1 MRLVA
6 EDKNAIVSGKVQGS
20 EDELADFSLRPQTLT
35 EYLGQKRVKQEMAVY
50 IKAAKKRDEA
60 LDHVLLYGPPGLGKT
75 TLAFVIANELGVNLK
90 STSGPAIEKAGD
102 LVALLTDLDPGD
114 ILFIDEIHRLA
125 KPIEEVLYSAMEDYY
140 VDIVIGEGQ
149 TTHAV
154 HVPLPPFTLV
164 GATTLAGQLS
174 APLRGRFGIVEHL
187 QYYTVAELEKIISRS
202 SKVFNIEIEQ
212 KAAHELARRSR
223 GTPRVANRLLRRVRD
238 FAQVKGEKVISF
250 ATTADSLK
258 QLQVDD
264 EGLNQTDRK
273 ILRVIIE
280 NYHGGPVGIRTLA
293 ANAGEDVET
302 IQSLYEPYLMQNGFL
317 LMTPRGRMATEK
329 AYIHLGLP
337 LPDK

>member
-1 MRLVA
+1 VKLV
-6 EDKNAIVSGKVQGS
+6 ENKENSIVSGKSQGI
-20 EDELADFSLRPQTLT
+20 EEEQTEFSLRPQTLK
-35 EYLGQKRVKQEMAVY
+35 EYLGQNRVKKELAVY
-50 IKAAKKRDEA
+50 IEAAKKRDEA

-174 APLRGRFGIVEHL
+174 APLRDRFGIVEHL
-187 QYYTVAELEKIISRS
+187 QYYSISELEKIISRS
-202 SKVFNIEIEQ
+202 SSVFKIEIAAQ
-212 KAAHELARRSR
+212 AAHELARRSR

-238 FAQVKGEKVISF
+238 FAQVKGEQIISF
-250 ATTADSLK
+250 TTTTNSLK

-273 ILRVIIE
+273 ILRVMIE

-293 ANAGEDVET
+293 ANTGEDVET
-302 IQSLYEPYLMQNGFL
+302 IQSLYEPYLLQQGFL
-317 LMTPRGRMATEK
+317 LMTPRGRVVTDK
-329 AYIHLGLP
+329 AYLQLGLP
-337 LPDK
+337 IPNE

>member
-1 MRLVA
+1 MKLVVDD
-6 EDKNAIVSGKVQGS
+6 ENSITSSEVQGQK
-20 EDELADFSLRPQTLT
+20 EQEAEFSLRPQSLS
-35 EYLGQKRVKQEMAVY
+35 EYLGQERVKKEMAVY
-50 IKAAKKRDEA
+50 IEAAKKRDEA

-75 TLAFVIANELGVNLK
+75 TLAFVIANELGVHLK

-102 LVALLTDLDPGD
+102 LVALLTDLNPGD

-174 APLRGRFGIVEHL
+174 APLRDRFGIVEHL
-187 QYYTVAELEKIISRS
+187 QYYNVSELEKIIQRS
-202 SKVFNIEIEQ
+202 SNVFDIKIDLP
-212 KAAHELARRSR
+212 AAHELARRSR

-250 ATTADSLK
+250 ATTRDSLK

-264 EGLNQTDRK
+264 EGLDQTDRK

-280 NYHGGPVGIRTLA
+280 NYHGGPVGVRTIA

-302 IQSLYEPYLMQNGFL
+302 VESLYEPYLMQHGFL
-317 LMTPRGRMATEK
+317 LMTPRGRVVTEK
-329 AYIHLGLP
+329 AYLQLGLP
-337 LPDK
+337 IPDE

>member
-1 MRLVA
+1 M
-6 EDKNAIVSGKVQGS
+6 ENKENSIVSGKSQGI
-20 EDELADFSLRPQTLT
+20 EEEQTEFSLRPQTLK
-35 EYLGQKRVKQEMAVY
+35 EYLGQNRVKKELAVY
-50 IKAAKKRDEA
+50 IEAAKKRDEA

-174 APLRGRFGIVEHL
+174 APLRDRFGIVEHL
-187 QYYTVAELEKIISRS
+187 QYYSISELEKIISRS
-202 SKVFNIEIEQ
+202 SSVFKIEIAAQ
-212 KAAHELARRSR
+212 AAHELARRSR
-223 GTPRVANRLLRRVRD
+223 GTPRVANRLFRRVRD
-238 FAQVKGEKVISF
+238 FAQVKGEQIISF
-250 ATTADSLK
+250 TTTTNSLK

-273 ILRVIIE
+273 ILRVMIE

-293 ANAGEDVET
+293 ANTGEDVET
-302 IQSLYEPYLMQNGFL
+302 IQSLYEPYLLQQGFL
-317 LMTPRGRMATEK
+317 LMTPRGRVVTDK
-329 AYIHLGLP
+329 AYLQLGLP
-337 LPDK
+337 IPNE

>member
-1 MRLVA
+1 MVMN
-6 EDKNAIVSGKVQGS
+6 EDDSIVSREVQGKN
-20 EDELADFSLRPQTLT
+20 EEQTEFSLRPQNLK
-35 EYLGQKRVKQEMAVY
+35 EYLGQARVKKEMSVY
-50 IKAAKKRDEA
+50 IEAAKKRDEA

-114 ILFIDEIHRLA
+114 ILFIDEIHRLP
-125 KPIEEVLYSAMEDYY
+125 KPIEEVLYSAMEDFY

-174 APLRGRFGIVEHL
+174 APLRDRFGIVEHL
-187 QYYTVAELEKIISRS
+187 QYYDVDELQKIIQRS
-202 SKVFNIEIEQ
+202 SEVFNIKIGDQ
-212 KAAHELARRSR
+212 AAHELARRSR

-238 FAQVKGEKVISF
+238 FAQVKGEKVISYE
-250 ATTADSLK
+250 TTRDSLK

-264 EGLNQTDRK
+264 EGLDQTDRK

-280 NYHGGPVGIRTLA
+280 SYHGGPVGVRTIA
-293 ANAGEDVET
+293 ANTGEDVET
-302 IQSLYEPYLMQNGFL
+302 IESLYEPYLLQHGFL
-317 LMTPRGRMATEK
+317 LMTPRGRMVTEK
-329 AYIHLGLP
+329 AYLQLGLP
-337 LPDK
+337 VPNE

>member
-1 MRLVA
+1 M
-6 EDKNAIVSGKVQGS
+6 ENKENSIVSGKSQGI
-20 EDELADFSLRPQTLT
+20 EEEQTEFSLRPQTLK
-35 EYLGQKRVKQEMAVY
+35 EYLGQNRVKKELAVY
-50 IKAAKKRDEA
+50 IEAAKKRDEA

-174 APLRGRFGIVEHL
+174 APLRDRFGIVEHL
-187 QYYTVAELEKIISRS
+187 QYYSISELEKIISRS
-202 SKVFNIEIEQ
+202 SSVFKIEIAAQ
-212 KAAHELARRSR
+212 AAHELARRSR

-238 FAQVKGEKVISF
+238 FAQVKGEQIISF
-250 ATTADSLK
+250 TTTTNSLK

-273 ILRVIIE
+273 ILRVMIE

-293 ANAGEDVET
+293 ANTGEDVET
-302 IQSLYEPYLMQNGFL
+302 IQSLYEPYLLQQGFL
-317 LMTPRGRMATEK
+317 LMTPRGRVVTDK
-329 AYIHLGLP
+329 AYLQLGLP
-337 LPDK
+337 IPNE

>member
-1 MRLVA
+1 M
-6 EDKNAIVSGKVQGS
+6 S
-20 EDELADFSLRPQTLT
+20 
-35 EYLGQKRVKQEMAVY
+35 VY
-50 IKAAKKRDEA
+50 IEAAKKRDEA

-114 ILFIDEIHRLA
+114 ILFIDEIHRLP
-125 KPIEEVLYSAMEDYY
+125 KPIEEVLYSAMEDFY

-174 APLRGRFGIVEHL
+174 APLRDRFGIVEHL
-187 QYYTVAELEKIISRS
+187 QYYDVDELQKIIQRS
-202 SKVFNIEIEQ
+202 SEVFNIKIGDQ
-212 KAAHELARRSR
+212 AAHELARRSR

-238 FAQVKGEKVISF
+238 FAQVKGEKVISYE
-250 ATTADSLK
+250 TTRDSLK

-264 EGLNQTDRK
+264 EGLDQTDRK

-280 NYHGGPVGIRTLA
+280 SYHGGPVGVRTIA
-293 ANAGEDVET
+293 ANTGEDVET
-302 IQSLYEPYLMQNGFL
+302 IESLYEPYLLQHGFL
-317 LMTPRGRMATEK
+317 LMTPRGRMVTEK
-329 AYIHLGLP
+329 AYLQLGLP
-337 LPDK
+337 VPNE

>member
-1 MRLVA
+1 MKQVA
-6 EDKNAIVSGKVQGS
+6 EDDNSIVSGETQGQ
-20 EDELADFSLRPQTLT
+20 EERQAEFPLRPQTLK
-35 EYLGQKRVKQEMAVY
+35 EYLGQNRVKKEMAVY

-75 TLAFVIANELGVNLK
+75 TLAFVIANELGVHLK

-187 QYYTVAELEKIISRS
+187 QYYTVEELEKIISRS
-202 SKVFNIEIEQ
+202 SKVFNIQIDSQ
-212 KAAHELARRSR
+212 AAHELARRSR

-238 FAQVKGEKVISF
+238 FAQVKGEEIISF
-250 ATTADSLK
+250 KTTTDSLR

-264 EGLNQTDRK
+264 EGLDQTDRK

-280 NYHGGPVGIRTLA
+280 KYHGGPVGIRTLA
-293 ANAGEDVET
+293 ANTGEDVET

-317 LMTPRGRMATEK
+317 LMTPRGRMVTEK

-337 LPDK
+337 LPNK

>member
-1 MRLVA
+1 MA
-6 EDKNAIVSGKVQGS
+6 DNKNAIVSGESQG
-20 EDELADFSLRPQTLT
+20 EQEKQAEFSLRPQTLA
-35 EYLGQKRVKQEMAVY
+35 EYLGQKRVKKEMAVY
-50 IKAAKKRDEA
+50 IEAAKKRDEA

-75 TLAFVIANELGVNLK
+75 TLAFVIANELGVHLK

-114 ILFIDEIHRLA
+114 ILFIDEIHRLP

-174 APLRGRFGIVEHL
+174 APLRDRFGIVEHL
-187 QYYTVAELEKIISRS
+187 QYYTVDELEKIILRS
-202 SKVFNIEIEQ
+202 SNVFKIAIEH

-238 FAQVKGEKVISF
+238 FAQVKGEQVISF
-250 ATTADSLK
+250 ATTTDSLT
-258 QLQVDD
+258 QLQVDN

-280 NYHGGPVGIRTLA
+280 NYHGGPVGVRTLA
-293 ANAGEDVET
+293 ANSGEDVET
-302 IQSLYEPYLMQNGFL
+302 IESLYEPYLLQHGFL
-317 LMTPRGRMATEK
+317 LMTPRGRMATKK
-329 AYIHLGLP
+329 AYMQLGLP
-337 LPDK
+337 YADE

>member
-1 MRLVA
+1 MD
-6 EDKNAIVSGKVQGS
+6 EDNSIVSAQIQGPK
-20 EDELADFSLRPQTLT
+20 EEQTEFSLRPQNLQ
-35 EYLGQKRVKQEMAVY
+35 EYLGQERVKKEMAVY
-50 IKAAKKRDEA
+50 IEAAKKRDEA

-75 TLAFVIANELGVNLK
+75 TLAFVIANELGVKLK

-114 ILFIDEIHRLA
+114 ILFIDEIHRLP
-125 KPIEEVLYSAMEDYY
+125 KPIEEVLYSAMEDFY

-174 APLRGRFGIVEHL
+174 APLRDRFGIVEHL
-187 QYYTVAELEKIISRS
+187 QYYNVTELEKIIQRS
-202 SKVFNIEIEQ
+202 SSVFNIEIASQ
-212 KAAHELARRSR
+212 AAHELARRSR

-238 FAQVKGEKVISF
+238 FAQVKGEDVISYE
-250 ATTADSLK
+250 TTRDSLK

-264 EGLNQTDRK
+264 EGLDQTDRK

-280 NYHGGPVGIRTLA
+280 NYHGGPVGVRTIA

-302 IQSLYEPYLMQNGFL
+302 VESLYEPYLLQHGFL
-317 LMTPRGRMATEK
+317 LMTPRGRIVTEK
-329 AYIHLGLP
+329 AYLQLGLP
-337 LPDK
+337 IPGQ